1 MTANYGLFILTTN
14 HAIILKIHS
23 KNVVIIDYLKA
34 DLMNKEKAGSTNRDL
49 YLNSE

>member
-23 KNVVIIDYLKA
+23 KNVIIIDHLKV
-34 DLMNKEKAGSTNRDL
+34 DPINKERAGSTNRDL
-49 YLNSE
+49 YQNSE